1 MKASNLN
8 IAIIGLGNIGSV
20 VASNLVKGQQPV
32 IVADI
37 DPYKASS
44 LAQELGSLA
53 TAMDVRAAIQA
64 ADVVVLAIYFDA
76 IRTLFATYNTELQGK
91 ILIDPS
97 NPIAPD
103 GNGGF
108 KKIIGQGESAGE
120 LLAAI
125 LPAQARLVKALG
137 TLGAATLAQ
146 AAFNEPRKVLFYA
159 LDDRSLQADIESL
172 IQASGYAPVHVGGL
186 DQSIRIEVFGE
197 LHEYGALGKA
207 VTLAEAVVAQ

>member
-37 DPYKASS
+37 DPAKASS
-44 LAQELGSLA
+44 LAQELGHLA

-172 IQASGYAPVHVGGL
+172 IQASGYAPVLVGGL